1 MLMFKLHGSIVS
13 ILRICCNV
21 LILLVM
27 GINALSNILLVQFY
41 TNILFSPSAH
51 MGESLFLWCDP
62 QSGLLVSF
70 GELLLEKKR
79 GFWSWS
85 SFILSIY
92 VFDIIICVCVFVCV
106 LVYRLGSYFFSSIV
120 INYPALTD
128 GHCHFAI
135 HHFHKFLVLLMRI
148 LFLWATWLSLTK
160 LLYLS

>member
-1 MLMFKLHGSIVS
+1 MFKLHGSIVS

-79 GFWSWS
+79 GFDLDQ
-85 SFILSIY
+85 ILFFQFMSLISL
-92 VFDIIICVCVFVCV
+92 FVCV
-106 LVYRLGSYFFSSIV
+106 CLCV
-120 INYPALTD
+120 
-128 GHCHFAI
+128 C
-135 HHFHKFLVLLMRI
+135 
-148 LFLWATWLSLTK
+148 
-160 LLYLS
+160 